1 MAGYGAGRHRFQ
13 ASAGRSARMV
23 RAFVDAGPEPG
34 LDDERP
40 GGEGGGCGDPASR
53 VHRAIDRSPV
63 EGRASR
69 ARAGWPLPAGNG
81 PRSRGKRV
89 RVPNGASTF
98 IVGCFR
104 VRSLRTDLPL
114 PVTSVPA
121 ATPRNTPVIAQYL
134 RIKADHPDS
143 LLFYRM
149 GDFYELF
156 FDDARRAS
164 TLLDIALTSRGRS
177 DGVPIPMAGVP
188 AHSVESYLAKLVR
201 KGESAAI
208 CEQIGD
214 PAASRGPVE
223 RRVTRIVTP
232 GTLTDEHLLEARRDN
247 LLVAAH
253 CIDGCWGMAGLELS
267 SGRFTCTEAGDSESA
282 RAEIERLGPAEVL
295 LCEDAPELA
304 SVREHP
310 ALRRIPSWHFDPVSA
325 RRILVEQL
333 GTHDLSPFELEDR
346 PLAAGAAGAL
356 IVYARETQCGALP
369 HVTTVRFERH
379 EDALILDAVTRR
391 NLELT
396 HALSGD
402 DSATLAAVMDRAATP
417 MGSRLLRRWLTRPI
431 RDHEALAK
439 RLHAVGS
446 LIEHDTHEPVRALLA
461 DVGDLERILSRIG
474 LATARPRDLAQLRA
488 ALHTVPRLREAI
500 AGADSP
506 RIHELTRANRE
517 FPEMAALLDRALV
530 EAPPVLIRDGGA
542 LAAGYDP
549 ELDELRRLS
558 TDADSFLEALEAR
571 ERERSGIP
579 NLRVGYNRVH
589 GYYIE
594 LSKTQSERAP
604 PDYIRR
610 QTLKGA
616 ERYITPE
623 LKQFEDRVLGARER
637 ALARERMLYD
647 ELVARLAADLAE
659 LQRCAQAIA
668 ELDVLCDFAER
679 AESLAYR
686 APRLDE
692 HAGIDIEGGRH
703 PVVEHTSKQPF
714 IPNDV
719 ALGDSRRM
727 LVVTGP
733 NMGGKST
740 LMRQTALIT
749 VLAHA
754 GSFVPA
760 TSARIGPIDRI
771 FTRIGAGD
779 DLAGGRSTFMVEMT
793 EMARILNNA
802 TPRSLVLVD
811 EIGRGTSTY
820 DGLAL
825 AWACARE
832 LAHRTRSFTLF
843 ATHYFELTELSRHAD
858 GVANVHLDAIE
869 HGRRIVFMHRV
880 KEGPADRSYGL
891 AVAALAGIPSEV
903 IARARTILD
912 KLESNPRASLTEP
925 PSPQLT
931 LFGPAADAPPPP
943 PPAPEGAKILEALD
957 AVDPDALSPREAL
970 DALYRLKSIERS

>member
-1 MAGYGAGRHRFQ
+1 M
-13 ASAGRSARMV
+13 S
-23 RAFVDAGPEPG
+23 
-34 LDDERP
+34 
-40 GGEGGGCGDPASR
+40 
-53 VHRAIDRSPV
+53 
-63 EGRASR
+63 
-69 ARAGWPLPAGNG
+69 
-81 PRSRGKRV
+81 
-89 RVPNGASTF
+89 
-98 IVGCFR
+98 
-104 VRSLRTDLPL
+104 
-114 PVTSVPA
+114 VTA
-121 ATPRNTPVIAQYL
+121 ATTSKSTPVMAQYL
-134 RIKADHPDS
+134 RIKAEHPDS

-164 TLLDIALTSRGRS
+164 KLLDIALTSRGQS
-177 DGVPIPMAGVP
+177 GGAPIPMAGVP

-201 KGESAAI
+201 KGESAAV

-223 RRVTRIVTP
+223 RQVTRIITP
-232 GTLTDEHLLEARRDN
+232 GTLTDEYLLEDRRDN
-247 LLVAAH
+247 VLVAVH
-253 CIDGCWGMAGLELS
+253 CAAGRWGIAGLELS
-267 SGRFTCTEAGDSESA
+267 SGRFTCTEAGDAESA
-282 RAEIERLGPAEVL
+282 QAEIERLGPAEVL
-295 LCEDAPELA
+295 LCEDAPALA

-310 ALRRIPSWHFDPVSA
+310 ALRRIPPWHFDPVST
-325 RRILVEQL
+325 RRILIEQL
-333 GTHDLSPFELEDR
+333 ATRDLSPFELEDH
-346 PLAAGAAGAL
+346 PLAVGAAGAL
-356 IVYARETQCGALP
+356 IVYARDTQCGSLP

-379 EDALILDAVTRR
+379 DDALILDATTRR
-391 NLELT
+391 NLEIT

-431 RDHEALAK
+431 CDHEELAK
-439 RLHAVGS
+439 RLHATGV
-446 LIEHDTHEPVRALLA
+446 LIEHGVHEPIHVLLD
-461 DVGDLERILSRIG
+461 DVGDIERILSRIG
-474 LATARPRDLAQLRA
+474 LATARPRDLAQLRS
-488 ALHTVPRLREAI
+488 ALHTVPRLREAV

-506 RIHELTRANRE
+506 RIHELTGASRE
-517 FPEMAALLDRALV
+517 FPEIAALLDRAVV
-530 EAPPVLIRDGGA
+530 ETPPVLIRDGGV
-542 LAAGYDP
+542 LAAGYDA

-558 TDADSFLEALEAR
+558 TDADAFLEALEAR
-571 ERERSGIP
+571 ERERTGVT

-594 LSKTQSERAP
+594 LSKAQSERAP

-623 LKQFEDRVLGARER
+623 LKQFENRVLGARER
-637 ALARERMLYD
+637 ALGREKALYD
-647 ELVARLAADLAE
+647 ELVARLAGELADLQ
-659 LQRCAQAIA
+659 LCAQAIA
-668 ELDVLCDFAER
+668 ELDVLCNFAER
-679 AESLAYR
+679 AESLDYR
-686 APRLDE
+686 APRLDDRP
-692 HAGIDIEGGRH
+692 GIHIESGRH
-703 PVVEHTSKQPF
+703 PVVEYASKQPF
-714 IPNDV
+714 IPNDID
-719 ALGDSRRM
+719 LDDSRRM

-749 VLAHA
+749 VLAYA

-760 TSARIGPIDRI
+760 ASARIGPIDRI

-793 EMARILNNA
+793 EMARILNSA

-858 GVANVHLDAIE
+858 SVANVHLDAIE
-869 HGRRIVFMHRV
+869 HGEQIIFMHQV
-880 KEGPADRSYGL
+880 KDGPADRSYGI
-891 AVAALAGIPSEV
+891 AVAALAGIPNEV
-903 IARARTILD
+903 ITRAREILD
-912 KLESNPRASLTEP
+912 TLENAPRASLTEP
-925 PSPQLT
+925 PSAQLG
-931 LFGPAADAPPPP
+931 LFDPA
-943 PPAPEGAKILEALD
+943 PPAPGGAKVLEALD
-957 AVDPDALSPREAL
+957 AIDPDSLSPREAL
-970 DALYRLKSIERS
+970 DALYRLKSLK

>member
-1 MAGYGAGRHRFQ
+1 M
-13 ASAGRSARMV
+13 
-23 RAFVDAGPEPG
+23 
-34 LDDERP
+34 
-40 GGEGGGCGDPASR
+40 
-53 VHRAIDRSPV
+53 
-63 EGRASR
+63 
-69 ARAGWPLPAGNG
+69 
-81 PRSRGKRV
+81 
-89 RVPNGASTF
+89 
-98 IVGCFR
+98 
-104 VRSLRTDLPL
+104 
-114 PVTSVPA
+114 
-121 ATPRNTPVIAQYL
+121 AQYL
-134 RIKADHPDS
+134 RIKAEHPDT

-164 TLLDIALTSRGRS
+164 KLLDIALTSRGRS
-177 DGVPIPMAGVP
+177 GGAPIPMAGVP

-201 KGESAAI
+201 KGESAAV

-223 RRVTRIVTP
+223 RQVTRIITP
-232 GTLTDEHLLEARRDN
+232 GTLTDEYLLEDRRDN
-247 LLVAAH
+247 LLVAVH
-253 CIDGCWGMAGLELS
+253 CAAGRWGIAGLELS
-267 SGRFTCTEAGDSESA
+267 SGRFTCTEAGDAESA
-282 RAEIERLGPAEVL
+282 QAEIERLGPAEVL
-295 LCEDAPELA
+295 LCEDAPALA

-310 ALRRIPSWHFDPVSA
+310 ALRRIPPWHFDPVSA
-325 RRILVEQL
+325 RRILIEQL
-333 GTHDLSPFELEDR
+333 ATRDLSPFELEDH
-346 PLAAGAAGAL
+346 PLAVGAAGAL
-356 IVYARETQCGALP
+356 IVYARDTQCGSLP

-379 EDALILDAVTRR
+379 DDALILDATTRR
-391 NLELT
+391 NLEIT

-431 RDHEALAK
+431 CDHEELAK
-439 RLHAVGS
+439 RLHATGV
-446 LIEHDTHEPVRALLA
+446 LIERGVHEPIRVLLD
-461 DVGDLERILSRIG
+461 DVGDIERILSRIG
-474 LATARPRDLAQLRA
+474 LATARPRDLAQLRS
-488 ALHTVPRLREAI
+488 ALHTVPRLREAV

-506 RIHELTRANRE
+506 RIHELTGASRE
-517 FPEMAALLDRALV
+517 FPEIAALLDRAVV
-530 EAPPVLIRDGGA
+530 ETPPVLIRDGGV
-542 LAAGYDP
+542 LAAGYDA

-558 TDADSFLEALEAR
+558 TDADAFLEALEAR
-571 ERERSGIP
+571 ERERTGVT

-594 LSKTQSERAP
+594 LSKAQSERAP

-623 LKQFEDRVLGARER
+623 LKQFENRVLGARER
-637 ALARERMLYD
+637 ALGREKALYD
-647 ELVARLAADLAE
+647 ELVARLAGELADLQ
-659 LQRCAQAIA
+659 LCAQAIA
-668 ELDVLCDFAER
+668 ELDVLCNFAER
-679 AESLAYR
+679 AESLDYR
-686 APRLDE
+686 APRLDDRP
-692 HAGIDIEGGRH
+692 GIHIESGRH
-703 PVVEHTSKQPF
+703 PVVEYASKQPF
-714 IPNDV
+714 IPNDID
-719 ALGDSRRM
+719 LDDSRRM

-749 VLAHA
+749 VLAYA

-760 TSARIGPIDRI
+760 ASARIGPIDRI

-793 EMARILNNA
+793 EMARILNSA

-858 GVANVHLDAIE
+858 SVANVHLDAIE
-869 HGRRIVFMHRV
+869 HGEQIIFMHQV
-880 KEGPADRSYGL
+880 KDGPADRSYGI
-891 AVAALAGIPSEV
+891 AVAALAGIPNEV
-903 IARARTILD
+903 ITRAREILD
-912 KLESNPRASLTEP
+912 TLENAPHASLTEP
-925 PSPQLT
+925 PSAQLG
-931 LFGPAADAPPPP
+931 LFDPA
-943 PPAPEGAKILEALD
+943 PPAPGGAKVLEALD
-957 AVDPDALSPREAL
+957 AIDPDSLSPREAL
-970 DALYRLKSIERS
+970 DALYRLKSLK

>member
-1 MAGYGAGRHRFQ
+1 M
-13 ASAGRSARMV
+13 
-23 RAFVDAGPEPG
+23 
-34 LDDERP
+34 
-40 GGEGGGCGDPASR
+40 
-53 VHRAIDRSPV
+53 
-63 EGRASR
+63 
-69 ARAGWPLPAGNG
+69 
-81 PRSRGKRV
+81 
-89 RVPNGASTF
+89 
-98 IVGCFR
+98 GCFR
-104 VRSLRTDLPL
+104 VPDFRTAPL
-114 PVTSVPA
+114 SVMSVTADA
-121 ATPRNTPVIAQYL
+121 APRNTPVIAQYL
-134 RIKADHPDS
+134 RIKADHPDT

-177 DGVPIPMAGVP
+177 GGDPIPMAGVP

-223 RRVTRIVTP
+223 RQVTRIITP
-232 GTLTDEHLLEARRDN
+232 GTLTEEHLLEARRDN

-253 CIDGCWGMAGLELS
+253 CVDGRWGIAGLELS
-267 SGRFTCTEAGDSESA
+267 SGRFTCTEADDGESA
-282 RAEIERLGPAEVL
+282 QAEIERLGPAEMLVS
-295 LCEDAPELA
+295 ESAPALD
-304 SVREHP
+304 SLRDHP
-310 ALRRIPSWHFDPVSA
+310 ALRRMPPWHFDPVSA

-333 GTHDLSPFELEDR
+333 GTRDLSPFEIEDR
-346 PLAAGAAGAL
+346 PLATGAAGAL
-356 IVYARETQCGALP
+356 IVHARDTQRAALP
-369 HVTTVRFERH
+369 HVGTLRLERL

-391 NLELT
+391 NLEIT

-402 DSATLAAVMDRAATP
+402 DSATLAGVMDRAATP
-417 MGSRLLRRWLTRPI
+417 MGSRLLRRWLTRPV
-431 RDHEALAK
+431 RDRDELRNRH
-439 RLHAVGS
+439 HAVGA
-446 LIEHDTHEPVRALLA
+446 LIEHGAWEPVRGLLA

-474 LATARPRDLAQLRA
+474 LATARPRDLAQLRT

-506 RIHELTRANRE
+506 RIQELTGENRE
-517 FPEMAALLDRALV
+517 FPDMAALLDRAVV
-530 EAPPVLIRDGGA
+530 EAPPVLVRDGGV
-542 LAAGYDP
+542 LAAGYDA
-549 ELDELRRLS
+549 ELDALRHLA
-558 TDADSFLEALEAR
+558 TDADAFLEALEAR
-571 ERERSGIP
+571 ERERTGVA

-594 LSKTQSERAP
+594 LSKAQSERAP
-604 PDYIRR
+604 PEYVRR

-616 ERYITPE
+616 ERYITDE

-637 ALARERMLYD
+637 ALAREKALYD
-647 ELVARLAADLAE
+647 ELVARIAADLAE
-659 LQRCAQAIA
+659 LQRSALAIA
-668 ELDVLCDFAER
+668 ELDVLCNFAER
-679 AESLAYR
+679 AESLDYR
-686 APRLDE
+686 VPRLDE
-692 HAGIDIEGGRH
+692 APGIRIEGGRH
-703 PVVEHTSKQPF
+703 PVVEQTSSQPF

-719 ALGDSRRM
+719 ALDDSRRM

-740 LMRQTALIT
+740 LMRQTALIAL
-749 VLAHA
+749 LAYA

-760 TSARIGPIDRI
+760 TSARIGPVDRI

-843 ATHYFELTELSRHAD
+843 ATHYFELTELPRHAD

-869 HGRRIVFMHRV
+869 HGRKIVFMHRV
-880 KEGPADRSYGL
+880 KEGPANRSYGL
-891 AVAALAGIPSEV
+891 AVAALAGIPDEV
-903 IARARTILD
+903 VARAREILD
-912 KLESNPRASLTEP
+912 TLESAPGASVSEP
-925 PSPQLT
+925 PSAQLG
-931 LFGPAADAPPPP
+931 LFDAAPPPGDT
-943 PPAPEGAKILEALD
+943 ELREALD
-957 AVDPDALSPREAL
+957 AIDPDALSPREAL
-970 DALYRLKSIERS
+970 EALYRLKSFPRS

>member
-1 MAGYGAGRHRFQ
+1 M
-13 ASAGRSARMV
+13 S
-23 RAFVDAGPEPG
+23 
-34 LDDERP
+34 
-40 GGEGGGCGDPASR
+40 
-53 VHRAIDRSPV
+53 
-63 EGRASR
+63 
-69 ARAGWPLPAGNG
+69 
-81 PRSRGKRV
+81 
-89 RVPNGASTF
+89 
-98 IVGCFR
+98 
-104 VRSLRTDLPL
+104 
-114 PVTSVPA
+114 VTA
-121 ATPRNTPVIAQYL
+121 ATTSKSTPVMAQYL
-134 RIKADHPDS
+134 RIKAEHPDT

-156 FDDARRAS
+156 FNDARRAS
-164 TLLDIALTSRGRS
+164 KLLDIALTSRGRS
-177 DGVPIPMAGVP
+177 GGAPIPMAGVP

-201 KGESAAI
+201 KGESAAV

-223 RRVTRIVTP
+223 RQVTRIITP
-232 GTLTDEHLLEARRDN
+232 GTLTDEYLLEDRRDN
-247 LLVAAH
+247 LLVAVH
-253 CIDGCWGMAGLELS
+253 CAAGRWGIAGLELS
-267 SGRFTCTEAGDSESA
+267 SGRFTCTEAGDAESA
-282 RAEIERLGPAEVL
+282 QAEIERLGPAEVL
-295 LCEDAPELA
+295 LCEDAPALA

-310 ALRRIPSWHFDPVSA
+310 ALRRIPPWHFDPVSA
-325 RRILVEQL
+325 RRILIEQL
-333 GTHDLSPFELEDR
+333 ATRDLSPFELEDH
-346 PLAAGAAGAL
+346 PLAVGAAGAL
-356 IVYARETQCGALP
+356 IVYARDTQCGSLP

-379 EDALILDAVTRR
+379 DDALILDATTRR
-391 NLELT
+391 NLEIT

-431 RDHEALAK
+431 CDHEELAK
-439 RLHAVGS
+439 RLHATGV
-446 LIEHDTHEPVRALLA
+446 LIERGVHEPIRVLLD
-461 DVGDLERILSRIG
+461 DVGDIERILSRIG
-474 LATARPRDLAQLRA
+474 LATARPRDLAQLRS
-488 ALHTVPRLREAI
+488 ALYTVPRLREAV

-506 RIHELTRANRE
+506 RIHELTGASRE
-517 FPEMAALLDRALV
+517 FPEIAALLDRAVV
-530 EAPPVLIRDGGA
+530 ETPPVLIRDGGV
-542 LAAGYDP
+542 LAAGYDA

-558 TDADSFLEALEAR
+558 TDADAFLEALEAR
-571 ERERSGIP
+571 ERERTGVT

-594 LSKTQSERAP
+594 LSKAQSERAP

-623 LKQFEDRVLGARER
+623 LKQFENRVLGARER
-637 ALARERMLYD
+637 ALGREKALYD
-647 ELVARLAADLAE
+647 ELVARLAGELADLQ
-659 LQRCAQAIA
+659 LCAQAIA
-668 ELDVLCDFAER
+668 ELDVLCNFAER
-679 AESLAYR
+679 AESLDYR
-686 APRLDE
+686 APRLDDRP
-692 HAGIDIEGGRH
+692 GIHIESGRH
-703 PVVEHTSKQPF
+703 PVVEYASKQPF
-714 IPNDV
+714 IPNDID
-719 ALGDSRRM
+719 LDDSRRM

-749 VLAHA
+749 VLAYA

-760 TSARIGPIDRI
+760 ASARIGPIDRI

-858 GVANVHLDAIE
+858 SVANVHLNAIE
-869 HGRRIVFMHRV
+869 HGEQIIFMHQV
-880 KEGPADRSYGL
+880 KDGPADRSYGI
-891 AVAALAGIPSEV
+891 AVAALAGIPNEV
-903 IARARTILD
+903 ITRAREILD
-912 KLESNPRASLTEP
+912 TLENAPRASLTEP
-925 PSPQLT
+925 PSAQLG
-931 LFGPAADAPPPP
+931 LFDPA
-943 PPAPEGAKILEALD
+943 PPAPGDAKVLEALD
-957 AVDPDALSPREAL
+957 AIDPDSLSPREAL
-970 DALYRLKSIERS
+970 DALYRLKSLK

>member
-1 MAGYGAGRHRFQ
+1 M
-13 ASAGRSARMV
+13 S
-23 RAFVDAGPEPG
+23 
-34 LDDERP
+34 
-40 GGEGGGCGDPASR
+40 
-53 VHRAIDRSPV
+53 
-63 EGRASR
+63 
-69 ARAGWPLPAGNG
+69 
-81 PRSRGKRV
+81 
-89 RVPNGASTF
+89 
-98 IVGCFR
+98 
-104 VRSLRTDLPL
+104 
-114 PVTSVPA
+114 VTAA
-121 ATPRNTPVIAQYL
+121 ATPGNTPVIAQYL
-134 RIKADHPDS
+134 RIKADHPDT

-164 TLLDIALTSRGRS
+164 KLLDIALTSRGRS
-177 DGVPIPMAGVP
+177 GGAPIPMAGVP
-188 AHSVESYLAKLVR
+188 AHSVESYLSKLVG

-223 RRVTRIVTP
+223 RQVTRIVTP
-232 GTLTDEHLLEARRDN
+232 GTLTEEHLLEARRDN

-253 CIDGCWGMAGLELS
+253 CDAGRWGIAGLELA
-267 SGRFTCTEAGDSESA
+267 SGRFTCTEADDAESTQ
-282 RAEIERLGPAEVL
+282 AEIERLGPAEVL
-295 LCEDAPELA
+295 VSENAPALD
-304 SVREHP
+304 SLREHP
-310 ALRRIPSWHFDPVSA
+310 ALRRIPPWHFDAESA

-333 GTHDLSPFELEDR
+333 GTRDLSPFELEDR
-346 PLAAGAAGAL
+346 PLATGAAGAL
-356 IVYARETQCGALP
+356 IVYARDTQRSALP
-369 HVTTVRFERH
+369 HVRTLRLERQ
-379 EDALILDAVTRR
+379 EDALILDAITRR
-391 NLELT
+391 NLEIT

-402 DSATLAAVMDRAATP
+402 DTATLAAVIDRAATP
-417 MGSRLLRRWLTRPI
+417 MGSRLLRRWLTRPV
-431 RDHEALAK
+431 RDREALAQ
-439 RLHAVGS
+439 RLHAVGV
-446 LIEHDTHEPVRALLA
+446 LIERAAFESVRALLA

-474 LATARPRDLAQLRA
+474 LATARPRDLAQLRT
-488 ALHTVPRLREAI
+488 ALHTVPRLREAL

-506 RIHELTRANRE
+506 RIRELAGANRE
-517 FPEMAALLDRALV
+517 FPEMAALLDRAVV
-530 EAPPVLIRDGGA
+530 ESPPVLVRDGGV
-542 LAAGYDP
+542 LAAGYDA

-558 TDADSFLEALEAR
+558 TDADAFLEALEAR
-571 ERERSGIP
+571 ERERTGAA

-594 LSKTQSERAP
+594 LSKAQSERAP
-604 PDYIRR
+604 ADYVRR

-616 ERYITPE
+616 ERYITAE

-637 ALARERMLYD
+637 ALAREKALYE
-647 ELVARLAADLAE
+647 ELVARVAADLEA
-659 LQRCAQAIA
+659 LQHSAAAIA
-668 ELDVLCDFAER
+668 ELDVLCNFAER
-679 AESLAYR
+679 AESLDYR

-692 HAGIDIEGGRH
+692 QPGIRIEGGRH
-703 PVVEHTSKQPF
+703 PVVEQTSSQPF

-719 ALGDSRRM
+719 VLDDARRM

-740 LMRQTALIT
+740 LMRQTALIA
-749 VLAHA
+749 VLAYA

-843 ATHYFELTELSRHAD
+843 ATHYFELTELPRHAD

-869 HGRRIVFMHRV
+869 HGRKIVFMHRV
-880 KEGPADRSYGL
+880 KEGPANRSYGL
-891 AVAALAGIPSEV
+891 AVAALAGVPHEV
-903 IARARTILD
+903 IARAREILD
-912 KLESNPRASLTEP
+912 TLESAPGASVSEP
-925 PSPQLT
+925 PSAQLG
-931 LFGPAADAPPPP
+931 LFDSPSPPAAAGT
-943 PPAPEGAKILEALD
+943 ELREALD
-957 AVDPDALSPREAL
+957 ALDPDALSPREAL
-970 DALYRLKSIERS
+970 DALYRLKSFLRP